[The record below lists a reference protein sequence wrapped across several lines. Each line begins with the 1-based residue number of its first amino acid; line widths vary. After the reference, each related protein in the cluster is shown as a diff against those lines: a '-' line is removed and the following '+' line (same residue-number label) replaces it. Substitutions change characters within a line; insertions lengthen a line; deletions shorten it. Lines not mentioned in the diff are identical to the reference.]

1 MVGSVLRL
9 ATVLTPRRARTI
21 LSVAIVL
28 AALAA
33 LFGAGIADHL
43 SPVGLTDSSSE
54 SAQAD
59 ALIGHATGDES
70 PPGVIALLS
79 LGPPGHHPKGS
90 TAALMEGLA
99 KGFKIH
105 QLKEAI
111 ESDRA
116 VGEVTSA
123 LDVGSR
129 FTSRNRSLTYLTVG
143 FRAGSER
150 THVEAARQ
158 LARRLRRRPGVKLGG
173 SDLGAA
179 QAIDV
184 LEQDARRAELISFPI
199 FLLLLVWFF
208 RGLIAAALPLIL
220 GASAI
225 VLTRASLRLATDFV
239 PISALVLGFITAL
252 GIGLAID
259 YSLLIVSRFREEL
272 ALTPSVPD
280 ALARTMATA
289 GRTVLFSASTVVVA
303 LGSLLVL
310 PQPYF
315 YSMGLGGA
323 LTTLLV
329 CLAALTVLPAL
340 LALLGPRVNGLAPA
354 WLQRSAQTTAR
365 PLLSGRW
372 YRLASAVMRRPV
384 TVAACACM
392 FLLALGAPALGIKFT
407 SPGSSVLPSSTSV
420 RQVSG
425 ILASNFALNPER
437 TVEVVAV
444 HATSGQLRRYRST
457 LERLPGTISTTP
469 FQRLK
474 RHTAV
479 IYLTTAGDVASPQA
493 QQLVRR
499 IRDLRVPFETRVG
512 GPTAVFV
519 DLEATLSRH
528 LLLVILLV
536 VTTTCLSIFLLTG
549 SVVLPPKTLLMNAL
563 TATAA
568 LGALVLI
575 FQHGD
580 LHGLLGYSD
589 PGAIEVAQPMLLL
602 AIVFGLSTDYGV
614 FLIDRIREIHDN
626 GASNEQ
632 AIALGLERTG
642 RITTTAALLLSVAL
656 GSLASSRLVNA
667 RELSLGFAIAVL
679 LDATVV
685 RALLVPALM
694 RLLGE
699 ANWWSPGP
707 LRHLHRRIR
716 PRETPPRGAPALH
729 DQVGE
734 RPQPQHPT
742 Y

>member
-1 MVGSVLRL
+1 M
-9 ATVLTPRRARTI
+9 
-21 LSVAIVL
+21 VL
-28 AALAA
+28 AAAIVIAVIAA
-33 LFGAGIADHL
+33 LLGAGDANRL
-43 SPVGLTDSSSE
+43 TPVGLTDPSSQS
-54 SAQAD
+54 SQAD
-59 ALIGHATGDES
+59 TLIEHATGYES

-79 LGPPGHHPKGS
+79 VGPPGHHPKGS

-129 FTSRNRSLTYLTVG
+129 FTSRNHSLTYLTVR

-150 THVEAARQ
+150 AHVEAARQ
-158 LARRLRRRPGVKLGG
+158 LAHRLRHWPGVKLGG

-179 QAIDV
+179 QAIV
-184 LEQDARRAELISFPI
+184 ILEQDLLLAELISFPI
-199 FLLLLVWFF
+199 FLVLLIWFF
-208 RGLIAAALPLIL
+208 RGLIAAMLPLVL
-220 GASAI
+220 GGAAI
-225 VLTRASLRLATDFV
+225 VLARASLPLAAHFL
-239 PISALVLGFITAL
+239 PISALVLGFVTAL

-272 ALTPSVPD
+272 ALNPSVPD

-340 LALLGPRVNGLAPA
+340 LALLGTRVNGLAPA
-354 WLQRSAQTTAR
+354 WLQRSAHATAQ
-365 PLLSGRW
+365 PVLSGRW

-384 TVAACACM
+384 TVAVCACM
-392 FLLALGAPALGIKFT
+392 FLLALGAPALGIRFT
-407 SPGSSVLPSSTSV
+407 TPGSSSVLPTSTSV
-420 RQVSG
+420 RQVND
-425 ILASNFALNPER
+425 ILTSHFALNPER
-437 TVEVVAV
+437 TIEVVAV
-444 HATSGQLRRYRST
+444 HATNGQLARYRGT
-457 LERLPGTISTTP
+457 LERLPGTVSTTP
-469 FQRLK
+469 FQHLK

-479 IYLTTAGDVASPQA
+479 TYLTTAGDVASAQA
-493 QQLVRR
+493 RRLVGR
-499 IRDLRVPFETRVG
+499 IRDLRVPFETKVG

-519 DLEATLSRH
+519 DLEATLSGH

-536 VTTTCLSIFLLTG
+536 MTTTCLSIFLLTG
-549 SVVLPPKTLLMNAL
+549 SVVLPLKTLLMNAL

-568 LGALVLI
+568 LGAMVLI

-580 LHGLLGYSD
+580 LHGTLGYSD
-589 PGAIEVAQPMLLL
+589 PGAIEVAQPVLLL

-614 FLIDRIREIHDN
+614 FLLDRIREIHDT
-626 GASNEQ
+626 GVSNEQ

-642 RITTTAALLLSVAL
+642 RIITAAALLLCVAL
-656 GSLASSRLVNA
+656 GSLAGSRLVNA
-667 RELSLGFAIAVL
+667 RELSLGFAIAIL

-699 ANWWSPGP
+699 MNWWSPGP
-707 LRHLHRRIR
+707 LRHLHRKLR
-716 PRETPPRGAPALH
+716 PREPPPHGALPLH
-729 DQVGE
+729 DQAG
-734 RPQPQHPT
+734 
-742 Y
+742 